1 MDTEVINISR
11 DKIKSAAADYF
22 EAICGFN
29 RDREKYASM
38 FQQGLRVREEI
49 FSGVGLQ
56 AVVRRFSAEGL
67 SGADLILG
75 EVKFKCT
82 AFERLSQE
90 SVVAIYAFIIS
101 GKGFELEQGPLMEQF
116 YADTWG
122 TAYIDAGRDELRAL
136 LGLRH
141 DASLKATETKPGNL
155 FITDSFGPG
164 YYGMST
170 DQIKLFFEIL
180 DSKQIGVELA
190 GDSVMLPLKSCA
202 GFFVITDGNSAIPG
216 SDCRSCSAE
225 ASGCNFCR
233 ARNQES
239 CGVDH

>member
-1 MDTEVINISR
+1 METEVINISL
-11 DKIKSAAADYF
+11 DKIRTAAADYF

-29 RDREKYASM
+29 RDREKYAAM
-38 FQQGLRVREEI
+38 YRQGLDVRETI
-49 FSGVGLQ
+49 FPEVKLQ
-56 AVVRRFSAEGL
+56 AIVRRFTAEGL
-67 SGADLILG
+67 NGAELQLG
-75 EVKFKCT
+75 NAKFRCT
-82 AFERLSQE
+82 AFERLSRPD
-90 SVVAIYAFIIS
+90 VVAIYAFIIS
-101 GKGFELEQGPLMEQF
+101 AKGFESEQGTLMEQF

-122 TAYIDAGRDELRAL
+122 TAYIDAGRDELRSF
-136 LGLRH
+136 LGSWH
-141 DASLKATETKPGNL
+141 DASLKETETRPGNL

-170 DQIKLFFEIL
+170 DQVKLFFEVL
-180 DSKQIGVELA
+180 DNAQIGVELA

-202 GFFVITDGNSAIPG
+202 GFFVITNGTSAIPG

-239 CGVDH
+239 CGIDH